1 MPFGVN
7 NTDGAEVNSPLP
19 DEGEMRLQSDFAI
32 ARDPVTACFW
42 QDLVDNQQKMANAF
56 KTVGIVIFFVDA
68 SLSRESL

>member
-56 KTVGIVIFFVDA
+56 KTVSIVISFVNA
-68 SLSRESL
+68 PLS